1 MRSILVVTACAVVF
15 AAVCLAE
22 TFKGKLI
29 DASCAEQQQ
38 SAGTCSPTP
47 STTAYAIDVS
57 GKVYRLDADGN
68 TKATE
73 AVKNRA
79 ERASDPNAIARTDI
93 RATVKGTLDGGTLK
107 VESIEVQ

>member
-1 MRSILVVTACAVVF
+1 MLSHPLHHRLRHR
-15 AAVCLAE
+15 CLRE
-22 TFKGKLI
+22 G
-29 DASCAEQQQ
+29 
-38 SAGTCSPTP
+38 
-47 STTAYAIDVS
+47 
-57 GKVYRLDADGN
+57 RLDADGN
-68 TKATE
+68 PKAAE

>member
-1 MRSILVVTACAVVF
+1 MRSILIATACAVLF

-29 DASCAEQQQ
+29 DASCAEQQA
-38 SAGTCSPTP
+38 AGTCSPTP
-47 STTAYAIDVS
+47 STTSYAIDVS
-57 GKVYRLDADGN
+57 GKVYRLDSDGN
-68 TKATE
+68 AKAAE

-79 ERASDPNAIARTDI
+79 DRASDPSALAKTDI
-93 RATVKGTLDGGTLK
+93 RATVKGTLDGSTLK

>member
-1 MRSILVVTACAVVF
+1 MRSILIATACAVLF

-68 TKATE
+68 MKAAE
-73 AVKNRA
+73 AVKS
-79 ERASDPNAIARTDI
+79 RASDPNAVAKSDI
-93 RATVKGTLDGGTLK
+93 KATVKGTLDGATLK